1 MIRIILVDDHA
12 TLREAL
18 VVLLERE
25 PDMMVVGEAGSVGET
40 RQLLANK
47 VPADVAVVDLTLPDG
62 QGTDVV
68 EALLD
73 SRAVEA
79 VLVLTALDE
88 LHDRARAVAAGALG
102 VLHKSV
108 PTADIIVAI
117 RRLHQG
123 EALFTPGQIIELL
136 RAEGEHLEKT
146 AQRSIGAQSTDTTR
160 GGSCPGSCRGLERQ
174 RGGRPVV
181 HRKQDRTHPRSE
193 HPWEAWARISASA
206 RPFCRPA
213 RTRRRALTACL
224 DLARARVSCIAS
236 GSPGRAMVSIALLL
250 STKGWRQTDDDAA
263 GSRDRCRARGSRSL
277 HHRRVARRLLDREGN
292 RDLSSGPS

>member
-18 VVLLERE
+18 VILLDRE
-25 PDMMVVGEAGSVGET
+25 PDMMVVGEAGSVSET
-40 RQLLANK
+40 QQLLANE

-73 SRAVEA
+73 ARAVEA

-136 RAEGEHLEKT
+136 RTEGEHQEKK
-146 AQRSIGAQSTDTTR
+146 RNAQSALSQLTPR
-160 GGSCPGSCRGLERQ
+160 EVEVVRVLAEGLSDKE
-174 RGGRPVV
+174 VA
-181 HRKQDRTHPRSE
+181 DR
-193 HPWEAWARISASA
+193 
-206 RPFCRPA
+206 
-213 RTRRRALTACL
+213 L
-224 DLARARVSCIAS
+224 CIAS
-236 GSPGRAMVSIALLL
+236 KTVRVHVTNILDKLGLESRLQLVLF
-250 STKGWRQTDDDAA
+250 AA
-263 GSRDRCRARGSRSL
+263 RHGLVDVR
-277 HHRRVARRLLDREGN
+277 
-292 RDLSSGPS
+292 

>member
-47 VPADVAVVDLTLPDG
+47 VLADVAVVDLTLPDG

-73 SRAVEA
+73 ARAVEA

-123 EALFTPGQIIELL
+123 EALFTPVQIIELL
-136 RAEGEHLEKT
+136 RAEGEHQEKN
-146 AQRSIGAQSTDTTR
+146 RNAQSALSQLTPR
-160 GGSCPGSCRGLERQ
+160 EVEVVRVLAEGLSDKE
-174 RGGRPVV
+174 VA
-181 HRKQDRTHPRSE
+181 DR
-193 HPWEAWARISASA
+193 
-206 RPFCRPA
+206 
-213 RTRRRALTACL
+213 LG
-224 DLARARVSCIAS
+224 IAS
-236 GSPGRAMVSIALLL
+236 KTVRIHVANILGKLELESRLQLVLF
-250 STKGWRQTDDDAA
+250 AA
-263 GSRDRCRARGSRSL
+263 RHGLVDVR
-277 HHRRVARRLLDREGN
+277 
-292 RDLSSGPS
+292 

>member
-18 VVLLERE
+18 VILLDRE
-25 PDMMVVGEAGSVGET
+25 PDMMVVGEAGSVSET
-40 RQLLANK
+40 QQLLANE

-68 EALLD
+68 EAFLH

-136 RAEGEHLEKT
+136 RTEGEHQEKK
-146 AQRSIGAQSTDTTR
+146 RNAQSALSQLTPR
-160 GGSCPGSCRGLERQ
+160 EVEVVRVLAEGLSDKE
-174 RGGRPVV
+174 VA
-181 HRKQDRTHPRSE
+181 DR
-193 HPWEAWARISASA
+193 
-206 RPFCRPA
+206 
-213 RTRRRALTACL
+213 L
-224 DLARARVSCIAS
+224 CIAS
-236 GSPGRAMVSIALLL
+236 KTVRVHVTNILDKLGLESRLQLVLF
-250 STKGWRQTDDDAA
+250 AA
-263 GSRDRCRARGSRSL
+263 RHGLVDVR
-277 HHRRVARRLLDREGN
+277 
-292 RDLSSGPS
+292 

>member
-25 PDMMVVGEAGSVGET
+25 PDMMVVGEAGSVSET
-40 RQLLANK
+40 QQLLANE

-108 PTADIIVAI
+108 PTADIIMAI

-123 EALFTPGQIIELL
+123 EALFSPSQIIELL
-136 RAEGEHLEKT
+136 RAESDHLENE
-146 AQRSIGAQSTDTTR
+146 RNAQSALSQLTPR
-160 GGSCPGSCRGLERQ
+160 EVEVVRVLAEGLSDKE
-174 RGGRPVV
+174 VA
-181 HRKQDRTHPRSE
+181 DR
-193 HPWEAWARISASA
+193 
-206 RPFCRPA
+206 
-213 RTRRRALTACL
+213 L
-224 DLARARVSCIAS
+224 CIAS
-236 GSPGRAMVSIALLL
+236 KTVRVHVTNILDKLGLDSRLQLVLF
-250 STKGWRQTDDDAA
+250 AA
-263 GSRDRCRARGSRSL
+263 RHGLVDVR
-277 HHRRVARRLLDREGN
+277 
-292 RDLSSGPS
+292 

>member
-136 RAEGEHLEKT
+136 RAEGEHQEKK
-146 AQRSIGAQSTDTTR
+146 RNAQSALSQLTPR
-160 GGSCPGSCRGLERQ
+160 EVEVVRVLAEGLSDKE
-174 RGGRPVV
+174 VA
-181 HRKQDRTHPRSE
+181 DR
-193 HPWEAWARISASA
+193 
-206 RPFCRPA
+206 
-213 RTRRRALTACL
+213 L
-224 DLARARVSCIAS
+224 CIAS
-236 GSPGRAMVSIALLL
+236 KTVRIHVANILGKLGLESRLQLVLF
-250 STKGWRQTDDDAA
+250 AA
-263 GSRDRCRARGSRSL
+263 RHGLVDVR
-277 HHRRVARRLLDREGN
+277 
-292 RDLSSGPS
+292 